1 MKLQN
6 MRVTY
11 VDIAKGI
18 SMIMIVRIHTECA
31 YEMNLPY
38 PIIAVPF
45 FFFLSGFFDKS
56 ERPWRMWL
64 RKNAYSL
71 LIPAFIW
78 SLITWIF
85 CMALSIVKSG
95 NIDDVTISFSLY
107 SPFIGSGVTWFFVAL
122 FWAKVLIGIF
132 ERLFTKD
139 VKFRKWIMYVCV
151 VALCWRLAGID
162 MPLMIDEGFA
172 ALPFYLLGKNLYPQ
186 IKLICANNLFV
197 IICVLL
203 SFVMLL
209 PMFPAAVIS
218 YNTECNSILQYPFFC
233 FIIICSFSP
242 LLRLCM
248 FFEKCIWLSE
258 FGQHTLGVLVIHPLC
273 LHLFAVVLNRTFV
286 IGTVEWFIGFII
298 AFFVTIIMSFYLA
311 RFISIK
317 CPLLLGK

>member
-1 MKLQN
+1 
-6 MRVTY
+6 MRDVY
-11 VDIAKGI
+11 IDISKGL
-18 SMIMIVRIHTECA
+18 SMIMIVRIHTEGF
-31 YEMNLPY
+31 YYMNIPY

-64 RKNAYSL
+64 RKNVYSL

-107 SPFIGSGVTWFFVAL
+107 SSFIGSGVTWFFVAL

-172 ALPFYLLGKNLYPQ
+172 ALPFYLLG
-186 IKLICANNLFV
+186 
-197 IICVLL
+197 
-203 SFVMLL
+203 
-209 PMFPAAVIS
+209 
-218 YNTECNSILQYPFFC
+218 
-233 FIIICSFSP
+233 
-242 LLRLCM
+242 
-248 FFEKCIWLSE
+248 
-258 FGQHTLGVLVIHPLC
+258 
-273 LHLFAVVLNRTFV
+273 
-286 IGTVEWFIGFII
+286 
-298 AFFVTIIMSFYLA
+298 
-311 RFISIK
+311 
-317 CPLLLGK
+317 